1 MEILV
6 YLDDEDKAA
15 WNAVVNFQ
23 EHTNYLANM
32 LQKKIPTKEEQDNLI
47 SMISSQKNMT
57 SDYWCNMI
65 KKYGVLRDKQLT
77 MSISGEYIYVYRS
90 ATRIR

>member
-15 WNAVVNFQ
+15 WNAVVKLQ
-23 EHTNYLANM
+23 ENTNSLANI
-32 LQKKIPTKEEQDNLI
+32 LRNKIPTKEEQDKLI
-47 SMISSQKNMT
+47 SMISSQKNLA

-65 KKYGVLRDKQLT
+65 NKYGVLRDKQLT
-77 MSISGEYIYVYRS
+77 MDTSGEYIYVYRS
-90 ATRIR
+90 NNRIR